1 MKYYTISFPGEFDQH
16 VQETWTEDQIIK
28 SYYTYWSTMMI
39 AAGKGGDISRERC
52 IEDWRVV
59 HWAVETDRCGTPVE
73 YLQWRNDV

>member
-28 SYYTYWSTMMI
+28 SYYIHWTTMMI
-39 AAGKGGDISRERC
+39 AAGKGDDISRERC

>member
-16 VQETWTEDQIIK
+16 VQETWTEDQIIA
-28 SYYTYWSTMMI
+28 SYYTYWATKMI
-39 AAGKGGDISRERC
+39 MAGKNDEISRERC
-52 IEDWRVV
+52 IEDWCVV